1 MLKVERPTVQ
11 QNLNF
16 ITINIALE
24 GGGEAQSFFHMGSL
38 IIFVRDCQPRSQGL
52 LEEGKRPWHRLAS
65 SAISLVYYFTQL
77 IYSKPDIRIFAWRKK
92 LRVKLPT
99 FNDLLS
105 RCVTCRIFLKKI
117 FRICSCRAN
126 LFKHHDS

>member
-38 IIFVRDCQPRSQGL
+38 IIFVRDCRTFTSSKLSAQIVPRLHEKVGL
-52 LEEGKRPWHRLAS
+52 VGSFMKMK
-65 SAISLVYYFTQL
+65 FQ
-77 IYSKPDIRIFAWRKK
+77 
-92 LRVKLPT
+92 
-99 FNDLLS
+99 
-105 RCVTCRIFLKKI
+105 
-117 FRICSCRAN
+117 
-126 LFKHHDS
+126 